1 MTYDLR
7 QGLTALGDAE
17 RAAAPALPVGALLTR
32 AHRKRMAHA
41 ATYSAIGV
49 GAAAAVTIGAIAA
62 NGTLTDRDPVPPA
75 TEAPTSTPTQTP
87 PATPTTTP
95 TTPTEVAW
103 APNWGLCGM
112 PAEDFWA
119 RGTGYVEGR
128 SQELYLSSDLLP
140 ESALPMGEP
149 LTLQMRVLSWGLPQQ
164 DADVRIADVVALD
177 GDPFTGEGQVVA
189 VAAVPTDIVTHG
201 TLADGDGMPLD
212 PAQVTL
218 TACTASPLTGGDG
231 ALDAALP
238 HGSYQAG
245 AVAEVTT
252 TDGIEVLVGWLGYLG
267 EPPEVEGPPSGI
279 PSDDWLRQNVTPEPL
294 SLTVPRRLS
303 TQETWNHNFEAGY
316 SYGHTEAEI
325 RATCL
330 APAAPWPSWPPGFPD
345 APSEHGTAPAGT
357 PEPVTVSA
365 TGFRD
370 GTELVIRFT
379 TTNVGPPASDVWLVA
394 PGVIVAKD
402 DRIIGWASDWNI
414 PYESPTLATGQS
426 VSLDL
431 SLGASTCTF
440 MMGEP
445 WPAGSYEVYV
455 QQNVDIPAQAGY
467 EEPWRY
473 DVLGGPFTFTLD

>member
-17 RAAAPALPVGALLTR
+17 RAAAPALPVGTLLTR
-32 AHRKRMAHA
+32 AHHKRMAHA

-75 TEAPTSTPTQTP
+75 TGAPTSTPTQTP
-87 PATPTTTP
+87 RATPTPTP
-95 TTPTEVAW
+95 TTTPTEVAW
-103 APNWGLCGM
+103 APNWDLCGT

-119 RGTGYVEGR
+119 RDTGWVEGT

-149 LTLQMRVLSWGLPQQ
+149 LTLQMRVLSWGLPQR

-267 EPPEVEGPPSGI
+267 EPPEVEGPATPQLPVSTGLAPTEQSAAITLGSPLRLGPSA
-279 PSDDWLRQNVTPEPL
+279 
-294 SLTVPRRLS
+294 
-303 TQETWNHNFEAGY
+303 TWNN
-316 SYGHTEAEI
+316 TNV
-325 RATCL
+325 
-330 APAAPWPSWPPGFPD
+330 PADEQALWC
-345 APSEHGTAPAGT
+345 GT
-357 PEPVTVSA
+357 PAPTGPLRNDAIPALTLSG

-370 GTELVIRFT
+370 GDDLVVQLT
-379 TTNVGPPASDVWLVA
+379 LTNTWSNPVPSGQLIYPYLS
-394 PGVIVAKD
+394 VAKD
-402 DRIIGWASDWNI
+402 GRVVGNAQVNMSS
-414 PYESPTLATGQS
+414 Y
-426 VSLDL
+426 SLPAPL
-431 SLGASTCTF
+431 QPGEAVQLEMSLGPLTCTF
-440 MMGEP
+440 MLGEP
-445 WPAGSYEVYV
+445 WPAGTYELNAGVFLYV
-455 QQNVDIPAQAGY
+455 PPDVTPGIPGY
-467 EEPWRY
+467 AVRT
-473 DVLGGPFTFTLD
+473 TFTLD